1 MENNKSWRL
10 TYDLLT
16 TDGVEKIEAQFV
28 YFETC
33 LMTVK
38 NLSKHCSIDNIN
50 ISLIKQEAKNAI
62 YVTISRFTTYRNH
75 YRFKIRS

>member
-1 MENNKSWRL
+1 MMENNKSWKL

-16 TDGVEKIEAQFV
+16 TDGIEQIETQFM

-33 LMTVK
+33 IMTVK

-50 ISLIKQEAKNAI
+50 ISLIK
-62 YVTISRFTTYRNH
+62 
-75 YRFKIRS
+75 

>member
-1 MENNKSWRL
+1 MQNKSWQL

-16 TDGVEKIEAQFV
+16 CDNVEKIEVQFT

-38 NLSKHCSIDNIN
+38 NLSKHSHIDNIH
-50 ISLIKQEAKNAI
+50 ISMIK
-62 YVTISRFTTYRNH
+62 
-75 YRFKIRS
+75 

>member
-1 MENNKSWRL
+1 MENNKSWKL

-16 TDGVEKIEAQFV
+16 TDGIEKIEAQFV

-38 NLSKHCSIDNIN
+38 NLSKHCCIDNIN
-50 ISLIKQEAKNAI
+50 ISLIK
-62 YVTISRFTTYRNH
+62 
-75 YRFKIRS
+75 

>member
-62 YVTISRFTTYRNH
+62 YVTISHFITYRSH
-75 YRFKIRS
+75 HHLKIRG

>member
-1 MENNKSWRL
+1 MDKQWKL

-16 TDGVEKIEAQFV
+16 CDNVEKIEVQFK

-38 NLSKHCSIDNIN
+38 NLSKHSCIDNIN
-50 ISLIKQEAKNAI
+50 ISLIK
-62 YVTISRFTTYRNH
+62 
-75 YRFKIRS
+75 